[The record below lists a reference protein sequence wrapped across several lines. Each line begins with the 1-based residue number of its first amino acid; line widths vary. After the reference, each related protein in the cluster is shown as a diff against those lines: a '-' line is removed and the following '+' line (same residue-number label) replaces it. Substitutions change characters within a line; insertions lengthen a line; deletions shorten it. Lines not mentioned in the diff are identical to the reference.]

1 MHDPESQR
9 HFINFTDTK
18 NRAMGFANLGAD
30 PAQNIHMPLYVLD
43 IELELQHIK
52 LLLVEVTAL
61 SYFEFEPLPA
71 HALLYTT
78 KA

>member
-1 MHDPESQR
+1 MFALNICRCGMHDPESQR

-52 LLLVEVTAL
+52 LLLVEVNRAIL
-61 SYFEFEPLPA
+61 
-71 HALLYTT
+71 
-78 KA
+78 